1 MNGGTDS
8 PMRWRRWMSKRN
20 RPRLRTHARCVP
32 PQVGS
37 IGPVPLDNTD
47 KFQDENCAEHQE
59 INGDQ
64 GNTDFQPHWR
74 FPVGGSPRDSG

>member
-1 MNGGTDS
+1 MDEKAQPAAAKDS
-8 PMRWRRWMSKRN
+8 RQTP
-20 RPRLRTHARCVP
+20 AA

-64 GNTDFQPHWR
+64 GNADFQPHGDSPRWA
-74 FPVGGSPRDSG
+74 GSPCDSG

>member
-1 MNGGTDS
+1 
-8 PMRWRRWMSKRN
+8 
-20 RPRLRTHARCVP
+20 
-32 PQVGS
+32 VGS

-64 GNTDFQPHWR
+64 GNADFQPHGDSPRWA
-74 FPVGGSPRDSG
+74 GSPCDSG